1 MMPTNKTKRVIV
13 DPAVQE
19 AEDEFQRMMEWFRGM
34 TREEHIRFGIERG
47 MLNADGTPKLPEGDP
62 CVTRV

>member
-1 MMPTNKTKRVIV
+1 MSTSKHKHVIV
-13 DPAVQE
+13 DPTVQE

-47 MLNADGTPKLPEGDP
+47 VRNPDGTPKLPEGDP